1 MFFLPNG
8 YCFGKRMRISHKN
21 VNFLT
26 DFVLFYQ
33 KNTKSVV
40 NHLFNHRNYIEQLD
54 LLWLVHY
61 INKAPSLAL
70 LSEIVTL

>member
-1 MFFLPNG
+1 M
-8 YCFGKRMRISHKN
+8 
-21 VNFLT
+21 
-26 DFVLFYQ
+26 
-33 KNTKSVV
+33 

-61 INKAPSLAL
+61 IKKAPSLAL